1 MISLLCQF
9 VTLSITL
16 LYLIAD
22 VSNEEVGPKEDEDGV
37 LVLTQS
43 SFGDFV
49 QNTDTAL
56 VEFYAP
62 WYVHCGVTTLLCVHA
77 RRWSTKWDNI
87 QLHTEFPFRKCSEGC
102 R

>member
-1 MISLLCQF
+1 MLH
-9 VTLSITL
+9 
-16 LYLIAD
+16 LIAD
-22 VSNEEVGPKEDEDGV
+22 VSSDEAGPKEDEDGV

-62 WYVHCGVTTLLCVHA
+62 WYVHCSVTTLLC
-77 RRWSTKWDNI
+77 T
-87 QLHTEFPFRKCSEGC
+87 C
-102 R
+102 